1 MIFCSFHQVTANAK
15 RGGCW
20 RLNGNERGV
29 TVTDGETLPPPVA
42 IVCAWRL
49 ACPPQPVLYAQF
61 DGFIWPLHRFK
72 PQITSLFE

>member
-49 ACPPQPVLYAQF
+49 ACPP
-61 DGFIWPLHRFK
+61 
-72 PQITSLFE
+72 